1 VRVAHFRQR
10 LLRGV
15 ELRAQVPQ
23 LERELVDRELL
34 SRVRRAPVRDV
45 EADEEI
51 RVDREQPLAQRPS
64 RLGRLRG

>member
-64 RLGRLRG
+64 RLGRLQG